1 MKIRH
6 LFIISFVFLSILLA
20 ANFFVLMAFTN
31 YMTSDARVVNYAGV
45 VRGATQRLVKL
56 ELANVPSDQLLAR
69 VESILTGLLN
79 GDESL
84 GLPKANDEQLI
95 KSHNSVQVKWE
106 ELKPALLNYRQQQ
119 GAVSTIIDLSEEY
132 FQLTDTMVYAAERQA
147 SVKVVQ
153 LRILQL
159 ILSILLILLTG
170 TLFVLVYLRIA
181 RPINIVKE
189 TTSKVVNNNDF
200 TLRVNITTKDE
211 LSHIANSINS
221 LLAKVCQLALTIK
234 HQSDR
239 LQLSGEDLAKN
250 MNQTAAA
257 INEISANILSI
268 KNQTVNQSASVT
280 ETSATMEQIT
290 KSIENLTKLIDEQ
303 TNDVTES
310 SSAIE
315 QMMANI
321 HSVNQTLIRNND
333 NIKSLTESSS
343 SGRNDLDKIAK
354 DVQDITKESEGLLEI
369 SQVIQNIASQTN
381 LLSMNAAIEAAHA
394 GEAGKGFAV
403 VADEV
408 RKLAETSGSQAK
420 TVSTVLKKIKESIGH
435 IHQST
440 NDALERFNI
449 IQKGVSIVAEQE
461 AGIRRAMEEQT
472 TGSRQVLQSIGSLND
487 ITHKVQA
494 SSQEMLIGSQQ
505 VKEEAMHMH
514 SITQEITN
522 GMGEMAIGAAE
533 INKAVGKVNDLSEE
547 NKVNIESLITDVNK
561 FKVQ

>member
-1 MKIRH
+1 
-6 LFIISFVFLSILLA
+6 
-20 ANFFVLMAFTN
+20 
-31 YMTSDARVVNYAGV
+31 
-45 VRGATQRLVKL
+45 
-56 ELANVPSDQLLAR
+56 
-69 VESILTGLLN
+69 
-79 GDESL
+79 
-84 GLPKANDEQLI
+84 
-95 KSHNSVQVKWE
+95 
-106 ELKPALLNYRQQQ
+106 
-119 GAVSTIIDLSEEY
+119 
-132 FQLTDTMVYAAERQA
+132 
-147 SVKVVQ
+147 
-153 LRILQL
+153 
-159 ILSILLILLTG
+159 
-170 TLFVLVYLRIA
+170 
-181 RPINIVKE
+181 
-189 TTSKVVNNNDF
+189 
-200 TLRVNITTKDE
+200 
-211 LSHIANSINS
+211 
-221 LLAKVCQLALTIK
+221 
-234 HQSDR
+234 
-239 LQLSGEDLAKN
+239 